1 MEMGE
6 LIKNLRIEKGLTQ
19 EELGNLLGL
28 KKAAI
33 NKYESGRVENIKRS
47 VIQKM
52 AEIFD
57 VSPAYLMGWEE
68 INTNKKEN
76 NKTETSISI
85 KEHKLL
91 KNFNKLNEIGKDE
104 AIKRVSELTLIPSYK
119 EDGKFEIDT
128 IAAHNDHLNE
138 EGEMENIMKDLEDM
152 DNW

>member
-1 MEMGE
+1 MEFYKILQSIMEEKDMSISEVAKATG
-6 LIKNLRIEKGLTQ
+6 LSDSTVRSIMSRKSKNISLEVAFKFSKGLGVSLERLNGDVSNFKEKTIIEK
-19 EELGNLLGL
+19 
-28 KKAAI
+28 
-33 NKYESGRVENIKRS
+33 
-47 VIQKM
+47 
-52 AEIFD
+52 
-57 VSPAYLMGWEE
+57 
-68 INTNKKEN
+68 
-76 NKTETSISI
+76 TEDTISI

-91 KNFNKLNEIGKDE
+91 KNFNKLNEIGKNE